1 MMSNIEV
8 HKININNPIIYMNM
22 SICYFENQNNVFKIS
37 PLIKTGL
44 FENKCIDLRKINS
57 FNRVR
62 EGIFKLT

>member
-8 HKININNPIIYMNM
+8 IKININGPIIYMNM
-22 SICYFENQNNVFKIS
+22 SICYIENQNNVFKIS
-37 PLIKTGL
+37 PLIKPGL
-44 FENKCIDLRKINS
+44 FENKCIGFRKINS